1 MTLIYAKRESI
12 LEDTLKKPG
21 ELLSTTSFHFTKQ
34 ATALI
39 ATRPSIV
46 GKTFLKT
53 RR

>member
-12 LEDTLKKPG
+12 LEDTLKKTG
-21 ELLSTTSFHFTKQ
+21 ELLSTSFHFTKQ